1 VFTTGDNDCHT
12 VGKNNW
18 SSDLS
23 KEGLD

>member
-18 SSDLS
+18 SADLS